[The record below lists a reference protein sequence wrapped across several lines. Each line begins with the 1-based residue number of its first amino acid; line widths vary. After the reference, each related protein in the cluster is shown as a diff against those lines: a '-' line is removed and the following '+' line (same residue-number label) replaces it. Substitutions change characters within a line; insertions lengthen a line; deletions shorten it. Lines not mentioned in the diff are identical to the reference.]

1 MLPRVVEGERV
12 PGALPGVLPAT
23 RVPIRVRPG
32 TLADVP
38 FMDGLQKLHTRQV
51 GWMPTKQFEGK
62 VKLGHVLI
70 AEDDAARPAGYCI
83 GNDQYFKRDDVGII
97 YQMNVAPG
105 CQRGYVGATLL
116 KAMFERSAW
125 GCKLFCCWCAQD
137 IAANRFWEAMG
148 FVPLAFRAGSRKR
161 DRIHIFWQKRIRQG
175 DTSTPWW
182 FPAQTG
188 GGSIREDRLVLPIP
202 PGTHWSDA
210 KPMVLPGVPGQER
223 EEEECLA
230 QPAKGAKKERVVAA
244 TKPAA
249 MVSVGVRFGAPPA
262 ISPAAQAPSEETTI
276 VKREKKAK
284 APVKKNDP
292 RLVAAA
298 RELRD
303 RYLEEVNSG
312 RHALGAALPGGAGKY
327 DVTRALPEAALDT
340 KHRPDPVRGQLPVQ
354 EAA

>member
-1 MLPRVVEGERV
+1 MLPRVVEAERV
-12 PGALPGVLPAT
+12 PGAVAGPGVRGAQLPAPRT
-23 RVPIRVRPG
+23 PIRVRLG

-38 FMDGLQKLHTRQV
+38 FMDGLQKLHTKQV

-70 AEDDAARPAGYCI
+70 AEDDAARPVGYCI

-105 CQRGYVGATLL
+105 SQRGFVGATLL
-116 KAMFERSAW
+116 KSMFDRAAW

-137 IAANRFWEAMG
+137 IGANRFWEAMG

-175 DTSTPWW
+175 DVSTPWW

-210 KPMVLPGVPGQER
+210 KPLVLPEEAR
-223 EEEECLA
+223 AEEEAEVR
-230 QPAKGAKKERVVAA
+230 AKGAKVAKTERKKAA
-244 TKPAA
+244 VGEKQPTMAT
-249 MVSVGVRFGAPPA
+249 VGVRFGPPPA
-262 ISPAAQAPSEETTI
+262 SPGVSPPAAQAQSDSMAKA
-276 VKREKKAK
+276 KREKKPK
-284 APVKKNDP
+284 PVKKNDP
-292 RLVAAA
+292 KLVAAA

-312 RHALGAALPGGAGKY
+312 RALLEAQVGKY
-327 DVTRALPEAALDT
+327 DVTRALEGHGSQAGPEAL
-340 KHRPDPVRGQLPVQ
+340 QI
-354 EAA
+354 AA